1 MLPRYDKILVTTDFT
16 ENSDYAFRH
25 AVILARQNDAKIY
38 LLHVLEE
45 LEATNKEKALS
56 VLKKDLDDFAQ
67 AELKNHPEDYSRF
80 VETIIEAGYPV
91 AKILETSDRL
101 NVDVI
106 IMGTHG
112 KGLIN
117 HALLGSTS
125 EKVLKKSL
133 RPVFIIPLPH

>member
-1 MLPRYDKILVTTDFT
+1 M
-16 ENSDYAFRH
+16 
-25 AVILARQNDAKIY
+25 
-38 LLHVLEE
+38 
-45 LEATNKEKALS
+45 
-56 VLKKDLDDFAQ
+56 
-67 AELKNHPEDYSRF
+67 KNHPEDYSRF